1 MKTAEQKRQA
11 SRQGMRRLRAERRAL
26 AGRVRREDLRDRMAM
41 LALAGLCA
49 RHRGPY
55 VPLLLAEEAYK
66 LADVMLEV
74 RG

>member
-1 MKTAEQKRQA
+1 MKTADEKRRA
-11 SRQGMRRLRAERRAL
+11 ARQGMRRLRAERRAM
-26 AGRVRREDLRDRMAM
+26 AGVIRREDLRDRLAM
-41 LALAGLCA
+41 MALAGLCA

>member
-1 MKTAEQKRQA
+1 M
-11 SRQGMRRLRAERRAL
+11 M
-26 AGRVRREDLRDRMAM
+26 
-41 LALAGLCA
+41 ALAGLCA

>member
-1 MKTAEQKRQA
+1 MTADEKRRA
-11 SRQGMRRLRAERRAL
+11 ARQGMRRLRAERRATE
-26 AGRVRREDLRDRMAM
+26 GRVRREDLRDRLAM
-41 LALAGLCA
+41 MALAGLCA

>member
-1 MKTAEQKRQA
+1 VKTADEKRRA
-11 SRQGMRRLRAERRAL
+11 ARQGMRRLRAERRAM
-26 AGRVRREDLRDRMAM
+26 AGVIRREDLRDRLAM
-41 LALAGLCA
+41 MALAGLCA